1 MCRSH
6 IPFVLTY
13 FIFQAKLE
21 NIESFLNIFITEVMN
36 GNAKEIFYFIFYLFM
51 NIIYLY
57 NYSARRGRVRL

>member
-21 NIESFLNIFITEVMN
+21 NIESFLNIFMTEVMN
-36 GNAKEIFYFIFYLFM
+36 GNDKEDLLFYILSFYEYNLFI
-51 NIIYLY
+51 
-57 NYSARRGRVRL
+57 

>member
-13 FIFQAKLE
+13 FIFLAKLE

-36 GNAKEIFYFIFYLFM
+36 GNDKENLLFYILSFYEYNLFI
-51 NIIYLY
+51 
-57 NYSARRGRVRL
+57 